1 MELHAIAQTHEKSE
15 FDENLRILEIVLS
28 ILTNKF
34 DDFFCFSAVGPIE
47 IDELNRQR
55 AEEKA
60 MNLAAN
66 MASAIKGPV
75 VCDSFGFV
83 TAQVR

>member
-1 MELHAIAQTHEKSE
+1 M
-15 FDENLRILEIVLS
+15 
-28 ILTNKF
+28 
-34 DDFFCFSAVGPIE
+34 GPIE